1 LNQDIKESDMQEMIV
16 FWLNYIGGVNLLYV
30 AAVSISGTQI
40 FKMVSKSQGYDKPVV
55 FRLVS
60 YLCGALAGMEFIG
73 GTQGPLLGL
82 AVAGIA
88 SGAYYAATVWL
99 KNSDKAWQQALA
111 KHMSGVV

>member
-1 LNQDIKESDMQEMIV
+1 MQESIV

-30 AAVSISGTQI
+30 AAVSVACTQI
-40 FKMVSKSQGYDKPVV
+40 FKMVSKSMGYDKPVV

-60 YLCGALAGMEFIG
+60 YLCGALAGVEFIG

-99 KNSDKAWQQALA
+99 KNSDKAWHKALA